1 MIATGHHQ
9 REKESTMN
17 RIPAIAP
24 ESTTGT
30 VKHLLEG
37 VQKKLGMVPN
47 MMRTM
52 AVAPTV
58 LEGYLQLSG
67 TLAGG
72 TLSAKLREQIALT
85 VAQANGCGYCLAAH
99 CAIGGMVGLTKEQVQ
114 DSRLGLASDPHA
126 HAALSLARAIVDE
139 RGRVSDE
146 ELAFARKAGLNDAE
160 IAEVVANVALS
171 IFTNYFNN
179 LAGTIIDFPV
189 AAPLEPTGATV

>member
-1 MIATGHHQ
+1 
-9 REKESTMN
+9 MN

-24 ESTTGT
+24 ESAEGT
-30 VKHLLEG
+30 VKHLLDG

-52 AVAPTV
+52 AVAPAV
-58 LEGYLQLSG
+58 LSGYLQLSG

-72 TLSAKLREQIALT
+72 TLSAKLREQLALT

-99 CAIGGMVGLTKEQVQ
+99 CAIGGMAGLTKEQLQ
-114 DSRLGLASDPHA
+114 DSRHGIASNSHD
-126 HAALSLARAIVDE
+126 HAALHLAHAILDE

-146 ELAFARKAGLNDAE
+146 ELAAARAAGLNDTE

-179 LAGTIIDFPV
+179 LAGTTIDFPE
-189 AAPLEPTGATV
+189 AAPLEPAGAAV